1 MRFTV
6 LVENAAPEGLQL
18 EWGLSLLI
26 EYRGGGYLLDA
37 GGSALFAENARKLGV
52 DLSKVD
58 AAVLSH
64 AHFDHSGGFDEFC
77 RLNMHAPVYIRR
89 SVRENC
95 YSQHAE
101 GKKYIGLQ
109 RGMLKRLGGRLVRA
123 DGDVRIAPGVTL
135 VPHKQPDMPERGRA
149 AKMFV
154 RCGLW
159 FRPDD
164 FSHEQSL
171 VFETVEGLVIFNS
184 CCHGGVDA
192 IIEEVSR
199 TFPGKRIGAIVGG
212 FHLFRTPPEGV
223 HALAD
228 RLEKLGAPLL
238 YTGHCTGGEAM
249 EILEAR
255 FPGRVCRL
263 ETGLRFDLSDEA

>member
-1 MRFTV
+1 VKFTV
-6 LVENAAPEGLQL
+6 LIENTAPEGLL
-18 EWGLSLLI
+18 AEWGLSLLI
-26 EYRGGGYLLDA
+26 EYRGGRYLLDT
-37 GGSALFAENARKLGV
+37 GGSALFAENARKLGF
-52 DLSKVD
+52 DLSKMD

-77 RLNMHAPVYIRR
+77 RLNAHAPVYIRR
-89 SVRENC
+89 SARENC

-109 RGMLKRLGGRLVRA
+109 RGMLKRLEKRLVRV
-123 DGDVRIAPGVTL
+123 DGDARIAPGVTL
-135 VPHKQPDMPERGRA
+135 VPHKQPDMRESGRA

-154 RCGLW
+154 HRGFW

-171 VFETVEGLVIFNS
+171 VFETKQGLAVFNS

-192 IIEEVSR
+192 IIEEISR
-199 TFPGKRIGAIVGG
+199 TFPGKSIAALAGG
-212 FHLFRTPPEGV
+212 FHLFRTSAEGV

-228 RLEKLGAPLL
+228 RLEKLGAPML
-238 YTGHCTGGEAM
+238 YTGHCTGDEAM
-249 EILEAR
+249 AILEAR
-255 FPGRVCRL
+255 FPGRVRSL
-263 ETGLRFDLSDEA
+263 ETGMNFLLADEA